1 MKVKELIEILK
12 TADPEAE
19 VLINTY
25 DDRLDIVGVITH
37 YEDEPVIIETV
48 K

>member
-1 MKVKELIEILK
+1 MKVKELIERLK

-25 DDRLDIVGVITH
+25 DDTLDIVSVITH
-37 YEDEPVIIETV
+37 YKDEPVIIETV
-48 K
+48 E